1 MTVWGTAPTVAV
13 CPGEFLERVVFLESD
28 PYERLKNMAT
38 QARANRS
45 QFLEHLIL
53 RAEAIWNFQPLLPAS
68 RPWWNC
74 GVRSRLRSCRS
85 SCVPRQLYLPV
96 PVGVNQICWFT
107 SSAWPR
113 CWAAL
118 VR

>member
-1 MTVWGTAPTVAV
+1 MTAWRTVATMAV

-53 RAEAIWNFQPLLPAS
+53 RAEAIDNFQPPLPADAFIPTLLCRAPPVWFGLTS
-68 RPWWNC
+68 
-74 GVRSRLRSCRS
+74 GSAATLGSAVR
-85 SCVPRQLYLPV
+85 Y
-96 PVGVNQICWFT
+96 
-107 SSAWPR
+107 
-113 CWAAL
+113 
-118 VR
+118 